1 MSKRYKFRPVDHTE
15 RRPIFKEG
23 WEWGEEMIAA
33 LTETMKK
40 MGADAGTSAVLIK
53 EIKRKEGLDE

>member
-1 MSKRYKFRPVDHTE
+1 MSKKYKFRPVDHAE

-23 WEWGEEMIAA
+23 WDWGEEMLAA

-40 MGADAGTSAVLIK
+40 MGADAGTSAILIK
-53 EIKRKEGLDE
+53 EIKQKENR